1 MTVYTLYDR
10 GPNGEYEN
18 IDLFSSFEKALSEA
32 IATLKREQPEFVE
45 QLLAQGVQFGQKQDI
60 TFTTEDHTLVEY
72 SEWGDGLYIHW
83 GGNFHTTFLLR
94 ITDVLLNDEVE
105 TLLQRGN

>member
-1 MTVYTLYDR
+1 MTIYTLYER

-18 IDLFSSFEKALSEA
+18 IDLFSSFEKAFSEA
-32 IATLKREQPEFVE
+32 IATLKKEQPEFLD
-45 QLLAQGVQFGQKQDI
+45 QLIAQGMQFGQKQDM

-72 SEWGDGLYIHW
+72 SEWEDGLYIHW
-83 GGNFHTTFLLR
+83 GENFHTTFLLR
-94 ITDVLLNDEVE
+94 ITDALLNDEVD